1 MGKSQEF
8 FYRKIYA
15 FSIKITFGKKVI
27 FLSCDADEQKIKRF
41 NTFIF
46 GLLLIV
52 FDSFD

>member
-1 MGKSQEF
+1 ML
-8 FYRKIYA
+8 
-15 FSIKITFGKKVI
+15 FSIKITSGKKVI
-27 FLSCDADEQKIKRF
+27 FLSGDADEQKIKRF